1 MTYVRPPDLAT
12 WPLWKRQRWGEL
24 ANKLEAA
31 GLTWQDAERKA
42 YEQTRD
48 LMADKKA
55 AVVK

>member
-1 MTYVRPPDLAT
+1 MTYIRPSDLAT
-12 WPLWKRQRWGEL
+12 WPIWKRQAWGEL
-24 ANKLEAA
+24 ANKLEAS

-55 AVVK
+55 AAVK